1 MIIIFSIL
9 SIAGCRAVAKLLNG
23 HSKLLRLNLC
33 NNLIDARGKN
43 IQKKDIKGNSF

>member
-1 MIIIFSIL
+1 MIIFMIL

-33 NNLIDARGKN
+33 NNLIDARGKYIRKKD
-43 IQKKDIKGNSF
+43 IQKK